1 MTTSSRPYDLIIF
14 DLDGVITTERI
25 YWECARL
32 TLWELLH
39 LRLQAAEQYIAVVH
53 NAAARE
59 QILPDAVVFEVK
71 NRAVNSNWDLTFL
84 AACAMLSSLSELPAG
99 VGGIESVEDLLD
111 ALHVASLEPLP
122 WPESLWDFLKT
133 SGKRRGQELLSYA
146 GRRAA
151 EEVGMP
157 PVLFEPLGEWW
168 QYLYWRFQGWYSGLL
183 MGVWGAAPLPETPVL
198 PVSDLR
204 EVLQGLCDT
213 GYTLGIATGR
223 PRDEMLYPLR
233 SFELLAYFDPQRIV
247 TYTEVGAVQTAY
259 GGAFGKPHPYAI
271 RRALHP
277 QARDTDLLTGS
288 DHLPPVAAL
297 VIGDSPS
304 DALAARSAGA
314 ACLGVLSGVIGEGA
328 RRERR
333 HALLNAGCVD
343 VVDDVTAVL
352 PWLHER

>member
-32 TLWELLH
+32 TLWELLY
-39 LRLQAAEQYIAVVH
+39 LRLQGVEPYIAAVH
-53 NAAARE
+53 NTAARE
-59 QILPDAVVFEVK
+59 QILPDAAIFEVK

-84 AACAMLSSLSELPAG
+84 AACAMLSSLSELPAR
-99 VGGIESVEDLLD
+99 VRGIESVEDLLD
-111 ALHVASLEPLP
+111 ALHVASLEPLL
-122 WPESLWDFLKT
+122 WPEPLWNFLET

-146 GRRAA
+146 GRLSAEAA
-151 EEVGMP
+151 GMP
-157 PVLFEPLGEWW
+157 PVLFEPFGEWW
-168 QYLYWRFQGWYSGLL
+168 QYLYQRFQGWYSGLL
-183 MGVWGAAPLPETPVL
+183 MGVWGATPLTETPVL
-198 PVSDLR
+198 PVSNLR
-204 EVLQGLCDT
+204 DVLQALRDA

-223 PRDEMLYPLR
+223 PRNEMLYPLR
-233 SFELLAYFDPQRIV
+233 SFKLLAYFDPQRIV
-247 TYTEVGAVQTAY
+247 TYTEVEAAQSAY
-259 GGAFGKPHPYAI
+259 GGVFGKPHPYAI

-277 QARDTDLLTGS
+277 QASDTDLLTGS
-288 DHLPPVAAL
+288 GYLPPVTAL

-314 ACLGVLSGVIGEGA
+314 ACLGVLSGVNGESA
-328 RRERR
+328 HRERR

-352 PWLHER
+352 PWLRER